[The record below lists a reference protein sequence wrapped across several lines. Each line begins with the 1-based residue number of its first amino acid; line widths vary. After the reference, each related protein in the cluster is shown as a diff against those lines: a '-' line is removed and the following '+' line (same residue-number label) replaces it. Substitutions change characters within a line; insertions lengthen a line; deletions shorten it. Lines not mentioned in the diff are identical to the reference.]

1 MKVFIGGSKTIGKLS
16 DNAVETITEI
26 CGDRH
31 EILVGDCYGIDLA
44 VQRFLAEL
52 RYENVTVFTAC
63 PRARNNIGGWSERRI
78 ATKQAGFP
86 AHRAKDKVMIEECDF
101 AVMIWDGKTKG
112 TGLNIDEL
120 NRIEKRVVLF
130 GIREMRMGTK

>member
-16 DNAVETITEI
+16 ENAAETIAGV
-26 CGDRH
+26 CGNGH
-31 EILVGDCYGIDLA
+31 EILVGDCYGADLA
-44 VQRFLAEL
+44 VQRFLEKR

-63 PRARNNIGGWSERRI
+63 PKARNNIGGWPERRI
-78 ATKQAGFP
+78 VTEQAGFP

-101 AVMIWDGKTKG
+101 AVMIWDGRTKG

-120 NRIEKRVVLF
+120 NRNGKRVILLCENTLI
-130 GIREMRMGTK
+130 G